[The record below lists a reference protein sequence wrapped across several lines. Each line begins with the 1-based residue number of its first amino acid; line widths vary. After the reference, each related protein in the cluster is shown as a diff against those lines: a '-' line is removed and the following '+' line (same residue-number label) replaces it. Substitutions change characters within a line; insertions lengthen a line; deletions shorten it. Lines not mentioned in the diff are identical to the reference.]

1 MRHHGAKIIPSRKK
15 ILSVKQKR
23 WKLFMV
29 ETTTSLEVENA
40 IMEENATSW
49 SKMQDEG
56 RKNLM
61 LSR

>member
-1 MRHHGAKIIPSRKK
+1 
-15 ILSVKQKR
+15 
-23 WKLFMV
+23 MV

>member
-1 MRHHGAKIIPSRKK
+1 MRHHGAKIISSRKK

-29 ETTTSLEVENA
+29 ETTTLLEVENVR
-40 IMEENATSW
+40 MEENATSW
-49 SKMQDEG
+49 SKMQDED

>member
-1 MRHHGAKIIPSRKK
+1 MRHHRAKIISSRKK
-15 ILSVKQKR
+15 ILPVKQKR

-29 ETTTSLEVENA
+29 ETTTSLEVENV

>member
-1 MRHHGAKIIPSRKK
+1 M
-15 ILSVKQKR
+15 
-23 WKLFMV
+23 MV
-29 ETTTSLEVENA
+29 IVSCKHTNDLIVSCSTTTSLEVENV
-40 IMEENATSW
+40 IMVENATSW

>member
-1 MRHHGAKIIPSRKK
+1 
-15 ILSVKQKR
+15 
-23 WKLFMV
+23 MV
-29 ETTTSLEVENA
+29 ETTTSLEVENV

-61 LSR
+61 LSRQKILHQSRKCNIKVKNVTTISVQKKN